1 MEDLKFDFR
10 DVFRSGRYAFS
21 GKKIGIHFLGIAL
34 VYLVYKV
41 LLYLSLLIT
50 GNIGDFWSGH
60 SGLLSVPLFEQN
72 HWLTYVAMGLGL
84 LFAFIVFFITSTMV
98 SKITLQQLRG
108 DDFYSMRDSASF
120 IRKQWKSVFGS
131 FIGLIA
137 IFIFCI
143 VWPIGFG
150 LLCKW
155 PLPFIVI
162 AALAIFLLAFIYGL
176 AGKRMKIAGI
186 SFVLLAIIAIL
197 FLVWPL
203 NIVTLANQPTVT
215 KVFAM
220 LSSFIMVPGFFLGL
234 LMAFVV
240 VVFAV
245 SLFFVPAIAASVDQD
260 TFETIYQ
267 HFSMVWN
274 QPWRLAVY
282 EIILMLWKS
291 ICTAILAVLSVAGFF
306 LLLLPIGLLIPK
318 EFATI
323 FKHAEDWVGGFLSRF
338 VDLFNAGAAAYPS
351 SVLLIIGGV
360 CFSGAILVILGF
372 VLSYLLSMASVGNTI
387 IYVALRKRTSDENLL
402 EVEEEEEEDIIAPEP
417 TTEEATAESEE
428 SPTEEEGEP
437 EAEEP
442 TEDTET

>member
-21 GKKIGIHFLGIAL
+21 GKKIGIHCLGIGL

-50 GNIGDFWSGH
+50 GNVGGFWTEH
-60 SGLLSVPLFEQN
+60 HGLLSFPLFEQP

-84 LFAFIVFFITSTMV
+84 LFAFIVFFITSTMG

-143 VWPIGFG
+143 VWPVGIG

-162 AALAIFLLAFIYGL
+162 AVLAIFLLAFIYGL

-203 NIVTLANQPTVT
+203 NIVTLANQQTVT
-215 KVFAM
+215 NVFTM
-220 LSSFIMVPGFFLGL
+220 LSSFIMVPGVFLGL

-274 QPWRLAVY
+274 QPWRLVVY
-282 EIILMLWKS
+282 EVILLLWKGL
-291 ICTAILAVLSVAGFF
+291 CTAVLAVLSIAGFF
-306 LLLLPIGLLIPK
+306 LLLLPIGLLIPQ

-323 FKHAEDWVGGFLSRF
+323 FKHAEDWVGGFVGQF
-338 VDLFNAGAAAYPS
+338 AGLFNAGAAGDPS

-360 CFSGAILVILGF
+360 LTSATILVILGF
-372 VLSYLLSMASVGNTI
+372 VLAYLLSMASVGNTI
-387 IYVALRKRTSDENLL
+387 IYVVLRKRISDENLL
-402 EVEEEEEEDIIAPEP
+402 EVEEEEEEEITTPEP
-417 TTEEATAESEE
+417 TTEESTAESEE
-428 SPTEEEGEP
+428 EKP

-442 TEDTET
+442 TEETETQEEE